1 MRIGVALATLFMII
15 GVVLMF
21 FDGSAN
27 TDPTVYNKS
36 ITFAN
41 IWNSITNFE
50 SWGYLTLGIALLI
63 FTPILRVIASIFT
76 FAYEKDLLYVV
87 ITFFV
92 LFIIILSFIIGL
104 FLN

>member
-21 FDGSAN
+21 FDGSVN
-27 TDPTVYNKS
+27 TDPTAYNKS

-50 SWGYLTLGIALLI
+50 S
-63 FTPILRVIASIFT
+63 
-76 FAYEKDLLYVV
+76 
-87 ITFFV
+87 
-92 LFIIILSFIIGL
+92 
-104 FLN
+104 